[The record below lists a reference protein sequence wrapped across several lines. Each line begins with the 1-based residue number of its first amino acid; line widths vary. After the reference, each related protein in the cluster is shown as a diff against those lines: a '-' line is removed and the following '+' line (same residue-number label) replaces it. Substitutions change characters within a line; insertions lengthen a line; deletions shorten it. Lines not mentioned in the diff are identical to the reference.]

1 MKIENMKKVELGS
14 VKAFFDVDFEKL
26 KVRGF
31 KLIQQGDAKM
41 WASSPDEKYTDK
53 KTGKVAYKKI
63 VEIADIPL
71 IAKITAEAIEA
82 YNK

>member
-14 VKAFFDVDFEKL
+14 VKAFFDIDFDKM
-26 KVRGF
+26 KIRRF
-31 KLIQQGDAKM
+31 KLICQQGQKM

-53 KTGKVAYKKI
+53 SGKTAYKKI
-63 VEIADIPL
+63 VEITDVQL
-71 IAKITAEAIEA
+71 MGKISLEAIAE